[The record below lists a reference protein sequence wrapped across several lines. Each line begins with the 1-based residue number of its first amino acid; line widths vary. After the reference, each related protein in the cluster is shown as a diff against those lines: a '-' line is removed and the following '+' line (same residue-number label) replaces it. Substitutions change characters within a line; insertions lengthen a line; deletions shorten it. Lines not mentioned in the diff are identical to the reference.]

1 MTKRKKP
8 DSAPTTAPT
17 TAPADAPTDDTPAS
31 KRHSTAP
38 LPSVALSLPPPRRP
52 LPPHQLVLAP
62 MVGASELPF
71 RLLCRRHGAQLCYT
85 PMMHADA
92 FCDAAH
98 TPTRTGLGPLQ
109 TRPEDAPLVAHFCA
123 NDAETLLAAA
133 RRAEPYSVAIDL
145 NLGCPQRS
153 AHSGHYGA
161 FLTDPCDRSLV
172 LSMVSAVARGVG
184 IPIFVKIR
192 LQDQLEDTLAF
203 CKQLEAAGAAL
214 IAVHGRVRGH
224 WAHRRSG
231 PADMEAIAAV
241 KRTVSIPVLT
251 NGNVRSAEDLLSTLA
266 CTGADGVMSAEGA
279 LDDPAIFAR
288 AAEIVEARRAKL
300 LRKEAKAEALKAKA
314 KAAGAAAAATDGGGS
329 DALSAKQQR
338 KVGRLGKLRAELKSL
353 PAFDLP
359 AATLEAR
366 RAWAPRL
373 PPSSP
378 FALADQYFALAKTY
392 TVPMTCL
399 TFHLRRILK
408 PQLTAHGMIE
418 ALVGSRNLVEVRTH
432 LDECRRLCR
441 EAGDEVAEDSLP
453 PSQIAAAAAAAAA
466 GGGGGGAPTDGAA
479 TALTP
484 SQKKRNHFV
493 ERMKRKAQREGKPEG
508 HYLTEGLVP
517 PSADDIK
524 HAIGLDGAGGHR
536 SERHSW
542 WRARFGQH
550 CIAHYVDL
558 HCAAHASE
566 EGCGFLH
573 GDDCCLDAT

>member
-1 MTKRKKP
+1 MPKRKKP
-8 DSAPTTAPT
+8 SSAPTPAP
-17 TAPADAPTDDTPAS
+17 APADAPDGAPA
-31 KRHSTAP
+31 KRQAAP

-92 FCDAAH
+92 FCDPAH

-123 NDAETLLAAA
+123 NNAETLLAAA

-161 FLTDPCDRSLV
+161 FLTDPCDRPLV

-203 CKQLEAAGAAL
+203 CRQLEAAGAAL

-231 PADMEAIAAV
+231 PADLEAIAAV

-251 NGNVRSAEDLLSTLA
+251 NGNVRNAEDLLSTMA

-288 AAEIVEARRAKL
+288 AAQIVEARRSKL
-300 LRKEAKAEALKAKA
+300 VRKEAKAEALHA
-314 KAAGAAAAATDGGGS
+314 KAAAANSSSESLT
-329 DALSAKQQR
+329 AKQQR
-338 KVGRLGKLRAELKSL
+338 KVGRLDKVRAKLKSL
-353 PAFDLP
+353 PVFDLP

-392 TVPMTCL
+392 TVPMTCV

-408 PQLTAHGMIE
+408 SQLTAHGMIE
-418 ALVGSRNLVEVRTH
+418 SLVGSRSLAEVRTH
-432 LDECRRLCR
+432 LDECRRLCL
-441 EAGDEVAEDSLP
+441 EAGDNVGEDVVP
-453 PSQIAAAAAAAAA
+453 PSESAATAAVA
-466 GGGGGGAPTDGAA
+466 GGGDGGGSAA
-479 TALTP
+479 TAAVATELTP
-484 SQKKRNHFV
+484 SQKKRRHFV

-508 HYLTEGLVP
+508 HYLVEGLAP

-536 SERHSW
+536 SERHCW

-573 GDDCCLDAT
+573 GDDGCLDAT